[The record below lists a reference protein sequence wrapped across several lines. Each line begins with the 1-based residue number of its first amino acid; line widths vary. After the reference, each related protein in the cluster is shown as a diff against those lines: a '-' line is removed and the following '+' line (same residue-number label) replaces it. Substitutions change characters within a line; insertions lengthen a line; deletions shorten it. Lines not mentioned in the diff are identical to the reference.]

1 MSAIANMHLCLVGES
16 DKVTAAVLYNSYPQ
30 DMVELKSENTLSI
43 GTQLSPYKQHPFIRS
58 IHTYNFGE
66 GKQV

>member
-1 MSAIANMHLCLVGES
+1 MSAIANMHLCLVGEGE
-16 DKVTAAVLYNSYPQ
+16 KVTAAVLHNSYPQ
-30 DMVELKSENTLSI
+30 DRVELKSENTSPFH
-43 GTQLSPYKQHPFIRS
+43 TQLSPYKQHPFIGS